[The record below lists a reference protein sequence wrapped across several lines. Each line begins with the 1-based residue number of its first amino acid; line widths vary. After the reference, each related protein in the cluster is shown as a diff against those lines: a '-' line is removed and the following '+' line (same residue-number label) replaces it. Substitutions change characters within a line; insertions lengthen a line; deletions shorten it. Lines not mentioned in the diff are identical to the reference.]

1 MTYDEAMK
9 LAEEVF
15 DEEYSGWLNKKS
27 FLIGFEEAYNA
38 LTALHKDN
46 FELVRKM
53 REAQKR
59 QEYTNST
66 LDREAM
72 YECCKLTK
80 QRESEVDELLEKL
93 N

>member
-38 LTALHKDN
+38 LTALYKDN
-46 FELVRKM
+46 FELIKRMRKAQNNSPYKHLTYWNNIEEVR
-53 REAQKR
+53 RF
-59 QEYTNST
+59 
-66 LDREAM
+66 
-72 YECCKLTK
+72 
-80 QRESEVDELLEKL
+80 ESEVDELLKKL